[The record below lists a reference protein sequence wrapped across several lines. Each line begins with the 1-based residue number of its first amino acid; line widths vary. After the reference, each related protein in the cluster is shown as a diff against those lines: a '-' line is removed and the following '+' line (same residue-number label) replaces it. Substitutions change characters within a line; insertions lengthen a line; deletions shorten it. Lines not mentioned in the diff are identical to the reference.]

1 LINAAFFPSTLATFI
16 GRKSLLFTLPR
27 LSSSRR
33 KNDSFKMTAKMT
45 TKRDTTMVEDI
56 DRDSVSIDKEAQT
69 TSHQI
74 KPGMTAEDAEWL
86 ASIPPQEQARIFHK
100 VDRRLVPM
108 LALL

>member
-1 LINAAFFPSTLATFI
+1 
-16 GRKSLLFTLPR
+16 
-27 LSSSRR
+27 
-33 KNDSFKMTAKMT
+33 MT
-45 TKRDTTMVEDI
+45 TKTAAAKRDTTMVEDV
-56 DRDSVSIDKEAQT
+56 DRDSVSIDKEAQA

-86 ASIPPQEQARIFHK
+86 ASISPQEQARIFHK